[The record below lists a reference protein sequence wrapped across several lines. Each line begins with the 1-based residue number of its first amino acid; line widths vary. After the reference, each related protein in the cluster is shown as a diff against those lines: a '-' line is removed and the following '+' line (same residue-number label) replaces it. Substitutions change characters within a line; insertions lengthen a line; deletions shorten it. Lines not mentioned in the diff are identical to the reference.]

1 MGMVG
6 AGGALGMGAQFGGL
20 MGPMQVQ
27 GMHAM
32 GYLQQQLRPAA
43 APAASADT
51 GAAHSSAGA
60 PQARGPAA
68 WGRCLTP
75 VPKAAT
81 GSLLVA
87 DWTRGR
93 SS

>member
-60 PQARGPAA
+60 SQARGVPAA
-68 WGRCLTP
+68 WGRCLTS
-75 VPKAAT
+75 VLKAAT
-81 GSLLVA
+81 GSMLVA
-87 DWTRGR
+87 DRT
-93 SS
+93 